1 MTTGT
6 TTRTTRLSKPA
17 LFESIG
23 YEPHAGQL
31 LVHRSTARRRVLACG
46 VRWGKSTC
54 ATAEVVAA
62 LLEPRREALGWV
74 VAPTYDLSHLIYD
87 RVCRIFERKFA
98 HRIKSISQRQQQ
110 LTVVNLAGGL
120 SVLEAK
126 SADNPAS
133 LLGEAL
139 DFVVVDEAAQLKP
152 DVWSQH
158 VSQRLV
164 DRRGWA
170 LLLSTPN
177 GRNWFSK
184 LHRRGQKGR
193 DADFESW
200 NRPTWENPALARDL
214 IEAERERLGVDA
226 FRAQYGAEFVGTD
239 TDACDSCG
247 GPSTRVPCFYLL
259 VQGETLGV
267 CEECGLPVKADGK
280 TVVTR
285 YPNGETGFVAI
296 TLGGAVN
303 GWEPLRF
310 PGTDL
315 LTRPA

>member
-1 MTTGT
+1 MEKAKI
-6 TTRTTRLSKPA
+6 RLSKPA
-17 LFESIG
+17 LFEAMG
-23 YEPHAGQL
+23 YQPHAGQL
-31 LVHRSTARRRVLACG
+31 LVHKSLATRRVLACG
-46 VRWGKSTC
+46 ARWGKTTC
-54 ATAEVVAA
+54 ATAEAVAA

-74 VAPTYDLSHLIYD
+74 VAPTYDLSRLVFD
-87 RVCRIFERKFA
+87 RVCGIFERKFA
-98 HRIKSISQRQQQ
+98 HRIRTLSQRDQS
-110 LTVVNLAGGL
+110 LTVINLGGGR

-133 LLGEAL
+133 LLGEGL
-139 DFVVVDEAAQLKP
+139 DFVIVDEAAQLKP
-152 DVWSQH
+152 NVWSEH
-158 VSQRLV
+158 VSQRLL

-170 LLLSTPN
+170 LLISTPN

-200 NRPTWENPALARDL
+200 NRPSWENKTLDRAL

-226 FRAQYGAEFVGTD
+226 FRAQYGAEFVGID

-280 TVVTR
+280 TVVRR
-285 YPNGETGFVAI
+285 YAHGETGFVAI
-296 TLGGAVN
+296 TFGGPVN
-303 GWEPLRF
+303 GLEPLLRF